1 MAIYSMQVS
10 KAESEARIMTKYK
23 DLIEQGKQQF
33 QKELESIV
41 PEVKMG
47 IKKGKKKVIIG
58 ALVYLNINHMSRLM
72 IKPTICICENKDTDQ
87 LRGNREADQR
97 LCFRYKDSTLPL
109 LLKSEISSF

>member
-1 MAIYSMQVS
+1 MAIYSTQVS

-47 IKKGKKKVIIG
+47 IKKGKKKVII
-58 ALVYLNINHMSRLM
+58 
-72 IKPTICICENKDTDQ
+72 
-87 LRGNREADQR
+87 
-97 LCFRYKDSTLPL
+97 
-109 LLKSEISSF
+109 

>member
-1 MAIYSMQVS
+1 MS

-47 IKKGKKKVIIG
+47 IKKGR
-58 ALVYLNINHMSRLM
+58 NCR
-72 IKPTICICENKDTDQ
+72 D
-87 LRGNREADQR
+87 
-97 LCFRYKDSTLPL
+97 F
-109 LLKSEISSF
+109 